1 MFTDRS
7 AAILRRLE
15 EKGEVKVSE
24 LSSLLGCSEVTI
36 RNDIRKLEK
45 KGALRRTHGGAVAKE
60 GAGRREERL
69 QGSWLGKNVEK
80 KQAIA
85 REAYRL
91 IEDGDTIMIDDA
103 TTTFYLAE
111 YIREHPGKQIAVV
124 TNSLLSGNELA
135 GLPNV
140 ELYIVGGYV
149 GGRTPATMGEEAE
162 KNISGF
168 HVDKAFI
175 GAHGINFQA
184 GMTSI
189 GTPQMRM
196 KQAILRIAKEVYVM
210 ADSSKFGGGY
220 LQVVCPVDAL
230 TRIITDDQISARH
243 LEEAGKWRDR
253 IIIASLDGKE
263 QNYGA

>member
-60 GAGRREERL
+60 GAGRRAERL

-91 IEDGDTIMIDDA
+91 IGPDGSPYNR
-103 TTTFYLAE
+103 YLLCYDSRIIE
-111 YIREHPGKQIAVV
+111 IWFDWEP
-124 TNSLLSGNELA
+124 
-135 GLPNV
+135 
-140 ELYIVGGYV
+140 
-149 GGRTPATMGEEAE
+149 TPAQMAVTGE
-162 KNISGF
+162 KLS
-168 HVDKAFI
+168 
-175 GAHGINFQA
+175 
-184 GMTSI
+184 
-189 GTPQMRM
+189 
-196 KQAILRIAKEVYVM
+196 
-210 ADSSKFGGGY
+210 
-220 LQVVCPVDAL
+220 
-230 TRIITDDQISARH
+230 
-243 LEEAGKWRDR
+243 
-253 IIIASLDGKE
+253 
-263 QNYGA
+263 